1 LLDSLLQEISN
12 MTSTEKF
19 CLRWNDFEKNISR
32 AFRELREDKDF
43 FDVTIACDDD
53 QVEAHKVI
61 LSACSPFFRT
71 ILKKNKHQHPFVY
84 LKGVRY
90 TDLLSVLNFMY
101 HGEVN
106 VAQDDLNT
114 FLSVAED
121 LKVKG
126 LTQSSSSSNNSYQT
140 SPPRQLTTVNQQTKR
155 NNQEPTLASAPPQAP
170 AYQHN
175 SYHEE
180 DDIQEVTPVIKAEP
194 TLQIYNP
201 ASAPIAKQD
210 TNDTHALAATDD
222 YIDYEAYGNSGYEDS
237 IQIPGETE
245 TNKELHQPC
254 QSCGILDQLVKK
266 HNQDP
271 LKSKGGRPTKEKA
284 LRDKQL
290 KEQLL
295 EKLHFASRVDKMVY
309 RLQNGNINAEELG
322 YSIASDFESRKFK

>member
-245 TNKELHQPC
+245 TNKD
-254 QSCGILDQLVKK
+254 GILDSLIEEKMARVLDENSQYVWQCQVCWKSWMK
-266 HNQDP
+266 
-271 LKSKGGRPTKEKA
+271 KSKCSRHVETHISGADIKCPYCESTYKNRPS
-284 LRDKQL
+284 L
-290 KEQLL
+290 KCHIYAAHKNVAGLII
-295 EKLHFASRVDKMVY
+295 VDY
-309 RLQNGNINAEELG
+309 
-322 YSIASDFESRKFK
+322 